1 MSQALAVSG
10 GASESLSS
18 PRLHTFLQHLS
29 LVYFL
34 HPYPCRS
41 NSSSLKCSPFLHL
54 PFLSLLKSLILLVPT
69 SRAVLLS
76 AFLGQLG
83 GAGLGPPAVSTAHLA
98 YMYPCACMV
107 GIYSLNVIP
116 SSSRCKLSYTRWM
129 NNKVLLQSTGNDVQ
143 YPVMNHNGK
152 EYEERLYVYTY
163 IIESLGCTAEM
174 NTL

>member
-1 MSQALAVSG
+1 MSQALAVSA

-18 PRLHTFLQHLS
+18 PRLHTFLQHLT

-34 HPYPCRS
+34 HPYPRRS

-76 AFLGQLG
+76 ALLGQLG

-98 YMYPCACMV
+98 YMYPCTCMV
-107 GIYSLNVIP
+107 CIYSLNIIP
-116 SSSRCKLSYTRWM
+116 SSSRCKLLYIGWM
-129 NNKVLLQSTGNDVQ
+129 NNKVLL
-143 YPVMNHNGK
+143 
-152 EYEERLYVYTY
+152 
-163 IIESLGCTAEM
+163 
-174 NTL
+174 